1 MWIANRFS
9 KEKVENV
16 SFKVGEGISG
26 LLAQNGK
33 AIFLK
38 DINKDGRYLHYAFLI

>member
-9 KEKVENV
+9 KGKVENV

-33 AIFLK
+33 SILVK